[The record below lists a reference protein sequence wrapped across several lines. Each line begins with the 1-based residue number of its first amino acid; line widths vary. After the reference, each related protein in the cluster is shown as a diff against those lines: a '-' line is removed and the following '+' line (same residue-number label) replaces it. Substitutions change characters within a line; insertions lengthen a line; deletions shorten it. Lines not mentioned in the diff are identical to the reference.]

1 MYTLGFFEKI
11 NFEKIIFLFL
21 RMRTF
26 RDFEIERL
34 NKFAANARKP
44 DDKILEI
51 EAHHHK
57 LVCHIYEFEILFFI
71 VWKKSFALLGYHS

>member
-1 MYTLGFFEKI
+1 MI
-11 NFEKIIFLFL
+11 L

-34 NKFAANARKP
+34 NKFVANARKP
-44 DDKILEI
+44 DDKMLEI

-57 LVCHIYEFEILFFI
+57 LVCHIYEFQI
-71 VWKKSFALLGYHS
+71 